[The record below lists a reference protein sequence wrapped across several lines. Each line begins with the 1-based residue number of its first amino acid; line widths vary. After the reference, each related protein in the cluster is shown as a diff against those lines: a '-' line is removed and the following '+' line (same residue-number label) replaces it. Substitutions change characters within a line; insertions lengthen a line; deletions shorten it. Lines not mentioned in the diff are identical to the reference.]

1 MVSQR
6 TLTHKTVFSSVMH
19 IPNDHRGDMNELEPI
34 FLALF
39 ILMSIRKIY
48 NHPKVVETTKYPA
61 SLPFLD
67 INRIPKI

>member
-1 MVSQR
+1 
-6 TLTHKTVFSSVMH
+6 
-19 IPNDHRGDMNELEPI
+19 MNELEPI